1 MTAPELYE
9 IYYMTMGTMDRI
21 FEFWLTASFSV
32 VIAAFFLGPKVNRFI
47 FWLLFGGYSLFS
59 IGLGVRYLIASN
71 TLVSMRDQ
79 LIGMG
84 EPFSALMSNGAGAFV
99 ALTCLFGFF
108 GTLGYLC
115 YSYVSLRNT

>member
-1 MTAPELYE
+1 MTAPEVYE
-9 IYYMTMGTMDRI
+9 IYYMTMGTMDQI

-32 VIAAFFLGPKVNRFI
+32 VIAAFFLSHKMNRFI
-47 FWLLFGGYSLFS
+47 FLLLFGGYTLFS
-59 IGLGVRYLIASN
+59 IGLGVRYVIAST

-79 LIGMG
+79 LIDMG
-84 EPFSALMSNGAGAFV
+84 EPFSALMSTGAGVFV

-115 YSYVSLRNT
+115 YSYFSLRST